1 MGRLMFSLAV
11 ILGASC
17 LLLES
22 TVWKHGKSEPEP
34 FYTDLA
40 DAELRLRDAASK
52 KILLEVSLLRAIEA
66 RNALS
71 LDTVLKQLNRQRCP
85 CDCMLSVAKCRNT
98 HGCSLSLEA
107 ARRAVEAAR
116 KK

>member
-34 FYTDLA
+34 FYT
-40 DAELRLRDAASK
+40 ELPGVNLSGLTPK
-52 KILLEVSLLRAIEA
+52 QKEA
-66 RNALS
+66 
-71 LDTVLKQLNRQRCP
+71 VLKQLNRQRCP